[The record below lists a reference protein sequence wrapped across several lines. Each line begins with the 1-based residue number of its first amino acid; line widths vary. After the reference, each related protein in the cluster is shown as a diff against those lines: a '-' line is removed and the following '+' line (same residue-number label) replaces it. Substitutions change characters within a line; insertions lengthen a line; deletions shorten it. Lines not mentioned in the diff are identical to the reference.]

1 VPQAP
6 LPPELER
13 FLVKPHPAV
22 VATLREDGSPTTA
35 ATWYDWVD
43 GRVLLSM
50 DARGPRIRNIRRNP
64 HVALTVLGDEWY
76 SHVSLLGRAAEL
88 RADSDYVDVD
98 RLSMRYLGKPYGRK
112 DHPIVTV
119 LVEVDRW
126 HTFGDPG
133 AD

>member
-1 VPQAP
+1 VPRAP

-13 FLVKPHPAV
+13 FLGRPHPAV

-35 ATWYDWVD
+35 ATWYDWAD
-43 GRVLLSM
+43 GRVMLSM

-64 HVALTVLGDEWY
+64 QVALTVLGDEWY
-76 SHVSLLGRAAEL
+76 THVSLLGRAAEV
-88 RADSDYVDVD
+88 REDSDYVDVD
-98 RLSMRYLGKPYGRK
+98 RLSMRYLGRPYGRK

-126 HTFGDPG
+126 HTFGDLG
-133 AD
+133 D

>member
-1 VPQAP
+1 MPRAP

-13 FLVKPHPAV
+13 FLAKPRIAA

-35 ATWYDWVD
+35 ATWYDQAD
-43 GRVLLSM
+43 SRVLLSM

-76 SHVSLLGRAAEL
+76 SHVSCSAARRRFEKTETTSTSI
-88 RADSDYVDVD
+88 ASPCAT
-98 RLSMRYLGKPYGRK
+98 SEGPYGRK

-126 HTFGDPG
+126 HTFGERGD
-133 AD
+133 